1 VDVDHGLIVKKI
13 EEKMNNMKN
22 PLERQPTKKRP
33 IVTTSAISNFLGAI
47 NLYKKDNVHQK
58 DFEENL
64 GLLVIKNYLLIQFIE
79 NIWMKFL
86 IMQLYH
92 CGFFLSK
99 KTFNQEMLPNLV
111 EKTKQTYV
119 FPILAKCVFG
129 SKLPHQPR
137 T

>member
-1 VDVDHGLIVKKI
+1 VDVEHGLIAKKI
-13 EEKMNNMKN
+13 EEKMNMKS
-22 PLERQPTKKRP
+22 PLKRQPTKKRP
-33 IVTTSAISNFLGAI
+33 IMTTSAISNFFGAI
-47 NLYKKDNVHQK
+47 DLYKKDNVHQK
-58 DFEENL
+58 DFEENF

-79 NIWMKFL
+79 NIWLKFL

-129 SKLPHQPR
+129 GKLPHEPR